1 MSRQATHSHD
11 RVLSSV
17 RLCQLCLGGSCVR
30 FLRDA
35 ASRFRTESDCELGC
49 HTVAP
54 RRVAVALDRFGEN
67 PLRLNEVTISI
78 GSFAIKFV
86 DAVAN
91 FVLVIAP
98 PAWL

>member
-1 MSRQATHSHD
+1 MIGYNQQFA
-11 RVLSSV
+11 VVSSV
-17 RLCQLCLGGSCVR
+17 LAGFCIR

-49 HTVAP
+49 QTVAP
-54 RRVAVALDRFGEN
+54 RSVAVALDRVGED
-67 PLRLNEVTISI
+67 PSRLNEVTISI

-98 PAWL
+98 PTWL